1 MSAPGR
7 TGHKWP
13 AALGF
18 VLLVAALGAC
28 FWDLL
33 APFDLLT
40 FIHAGRAVL
49 DGRSPY
55 SPVDSALFQSGHAF
69 VYPAFV
75 AWLFV
80 PLAVV
85 PQSVAVDVFAAG
97 SVAAIAV
104 ACRWLGRTDDRAA
117 MLLLVSAPTI
127 IALQMGTLNPLL
139 LLGIAASW
147 RLRNTR
153 PLASGALLGVVAAT
167 KLFLLPLLLW
177 PLLRN
182 RRAFAPAAAT
192 VLVAFAV
199 QAPLGRSGFAG
210 YESMLS
216 KLQGSEAAR
225 SWSLASLLQSLGLD
239 GHGADALVLA
249 AGAVAAIALWR
260 WRAQLSDGHV
270 LGFATLIGLLISPI
284 VWSSYLLLA
293 AVPLLLFSRGHRAL
307 VVAAA
312 AGWLLVTPDAASPA
326 RVVAGV
332 ALAVITIAVMAS
344 PGLRLPRPPVNAT
357 RVATVLAVIGA
368 AAVLVVV
375 PPGVRN
381 ALPALLALLLLASWG
396 ATKATRPNPV

>member
-1 MSAPGR
+1 MPAPGR
-7 TGHKWP
+7 TGHNW
-13 AALGF
+13 AAGLGF
-18 VLLVAALGAC
+18 GLLVAALAAC

-49 DGRSPY
+49 DGHSPY
-55 SPVDSALFQSGHAF
+55 SPVDSDLFRSGHAF

-80 PLAVV
+80 PLAIV
-85 PQSVAVDVFAAG
+85 PQKVAVDLFAAA

-117 MLLLVSAPTI
+117 VLLLVSAPTI

-139 LLGIAASW
+139 LLGMAASW
-147 RLRNTR
+147 KLRHTR
-153 PLASGALLGVVAAT
+153 PLTSGALLGVVAAT

-177 PLLRN
+177 ALLRN
-182 RRAFAPAAAT
+182 RRAFAGAAAT
-192 VLVAFAV
+192 VALAFAV

-216 KLQGSEAAR
+216 KLQRSEAAR

-239 GHGADALVLA
+239 GHQADASVLVI
-249 AGAVAAIALWR
+249 GAIAAIALWR
-260 WRAQLSDGHV
+260 WERRLSDGHV

-293 AVPLLLFSRGHRAL
+293 AVPLLLFSRGHRAM

-312 AGWLLVTPDAASPA
+312 DGWLLVTPDAASPA
-326 RVVAGV
+326 RVVGGV
-332 ALAVITIAVMAS
+332 ALAAVTIAVIAWP
-344 PGLRLPRPPVNAT
+344 PGHLPRP
-357 RVATVLAVIGA
+357 RVTGVRIATVLAVMAA
-368 AAVLVVV
+368 AAVLVVI

-381 ALPALLALLLLASWG
+381 ALPALMALLLLASWG
-396 ATKATRPNPV
+396 ATKAIRPTPV